1 MREDSNMNKEN
12 MKIDTSLDLIDRK
25 EAIKVIS
32 NDSLDVKCFCVIGR
46 GQENRELAKTINDY
60 VDLLLETARRKIL
73 SLPKADT
80 ERHAHWIFLPNLS
93 SQFDKKYM
101 CSECKN
107 IISVYDEKYLTKYP
121 YCNCGCKMDEVK
133 L

>member
-1 MREDSNMNKEN
+1 MD
-12 MKIDTSLDLIDRK
+12 DLIDRK

-60 VDLLLETARRKIL
+60 VDLLLETAKRKIL

-80 ERHAHWIFLPNLS
+80 ERHAHWVEVGGDLGYVDCKCSACGYTDCFDDDS
-93 SQFDKKYM
+93 SLY
-101 CSECKN
+101 N
-107 IISVYDEKYLTKYP
+107 
-121 YCNCGCKMDEVK
+121 YCPVCGAKIDEVTQ
-133 L
+133 

>member
-1 MREDSNMNKEN
+1 MA
-12 MKIDTSLDLIDRK
+12 DLIDRE

-60 VDLLLETARRKIL
+60 VDLLLETAKRKIL

-80 ERHAHWIFLPNLS
+80 ERHAHWVAEERKPY
-93 SQFDKKYM
+93 YM
-101 CSECKN
+101 CSNCRRNALRFWFEPE
-107 IISVYDEKYLTKYP
+107 SQLSD
-121 YCNCGCKMDEVK
+121 YCPHCGCKMDEVVE
-133 L
+133 